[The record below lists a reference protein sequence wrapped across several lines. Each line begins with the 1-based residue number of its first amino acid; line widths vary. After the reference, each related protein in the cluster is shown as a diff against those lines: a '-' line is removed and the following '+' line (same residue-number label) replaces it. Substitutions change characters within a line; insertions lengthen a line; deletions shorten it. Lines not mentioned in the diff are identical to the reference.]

1 MRRERATLIESQL
14 DAYAWYAG
22 RQRRRVSWRRASYHR
37 YESLEVQGGKWP
49 NTTTTTT
56 TRGLVTCEQR
66 WSVIDPI
73 AYHFARMQPCNFET
87 SATSSMNLTG
97 VSTRADGDGI
107 CSARP
112 EELYSCGVEV
122 PPWLVGK
129 TRRDVFEN
137 GFQ

>member
-1 MRRERATLIESQL
+1 M
-14 DAYAWYAG
+14 
-22 RQRRRVSWRRASYHR
+22 
-37 YESLEVQGGKWP
+37 
-49 NTTTTTT
+49 
-56 TRGLVTCEQR
+56 
-66 WSVIDPI
+66 IDPI

-112 EELYSCGVEV
+112 EELYSCGVGV

-137 GFQ
+137 GFQWISGCVSQDGSKIVIGYDIGLLQEARPGSGWART